1 LSTIP
6 SIKLSELTSQ
16 IQQVIDGAFGHKTF
30 WIIADITNYT
40 YKPQSNY
47 HYFELVEKDKTAAKI
62 LAKVAGRAWGF
73 INLYPSIHI
82 GVVWGGVCVSKQFK
96 KKIIFTPPATG
107 QKFKND
113 INVLIQVSVQYNP
126 SFGLQLNLLDI
137 DTNFTLGL
145 FEQQRK
151 ETLERLLRENQA
163 FIKRAGEGY
172 ITRNSELALNQV
184 IQRIAVI
191 SSDTSAGFQ
200 DFKHTLEHNP
210 FDYKFYID
218 DYFALVQGDGN
229 AKQFLARVIE
239 VFESQKPYDALVI
252 IRGGGAQTD
261 FLIFDN
267 YELNRAIAKFPIPV
281 ITGIGHQKNETIA
294 DLMAHTSTKTPTK
307 AAEFIIAHNRAF
319 EDNLIGTQKMIL
331 IKTYQMINHH
341 KDRLVRLN
349 QITINTTRN
358 LLHEHHKTIMNLSG
372 MILTNPRIIIS
383 NRRKDLS
390 NLQLNL
396 QSYSKLYFLNKTA
409 HIAHFQSVMR
419 IMSPQNILN
428 KGFAI
433 IKVDGKIAGN
443 ADQIE
448 VGTELTVRLASSEI
462 KTIVKSKSAY
472 DENEFNL

>member
-1 LSTIP
+1 MNTIP

-16 IQQVIDGAFGHKTF
+16 IQQVIDGAFGNRTF

-62 LAKVAGRAWGF
+62 MAKVAGRAWGNASLNISNF
-73 INLYPSIHI
+73 E
-82 GVVWGGVCVSKQFK
+82 K
-96 KKIIFTPPATG
+96 ATG

-163 FIKRAGEGY
+163 FIKKAGDGY
-172 ITRNSELALNQV
+172 ITRNSELVLSQV

-210 FDYKFYID
+210 FGYKFHID

-229 AKQFLARVIE
+229 AKQFLARIIE

-307 AAEFIIAHNRAF
+307 AAEFIIAHNRSF

-358 LLHEHHKTIMNLSG
+358 LLHEHHKNIMNLSG
-372 MILTNPRIIIS
+372 MVLTNPRIIIS

-409 HIAHFQSVMR
+409 HIAHFESVMR

-443 ADQIE
+443 ADQID
-448 VGTELTVRLASSEI
+448 VGTALTVRLANAEI
-462 KTIVKSKSAY
+462 KTIVQSKSAY

>member
-1 LSTIP
+1 MSTIP

-62 LAKVAGRAWGF
+62 LAKVAGRAWGNASVNISNF
-73 INLYPSIHI
+73 E
-82 GVVWGGVCVSKQFK
+82 K
-96 KKIIFTPPATG
+96 ATG

-163 FIKRAGEGY
+163 FIKKAGDGY

-210 FDYKFYID
+210 FDYKFHID

-229 AKQFLARVIE
+229 AKQFLARIIE

-319 EDNLIGTQKMIL
+319 EDNLIATQKMIL

-433 IKVDGKIAGN
+433 IKVNGKIAGN

-448 VGTELTVRLASSEI
+448 IGTELTVRLASSEI

>member
-62 LAKVAGRAWGF
+62 LAKVAGRAWGNASLNISNF
-73 INLYPSIHI
+73 E
-82 GVVWGGVCVSKQFK
+82 K
-96 KKIIFTPPATG
+96 ATG

-163 FIKRAGEGY
+163 FIKKAGDGY

-210 FDYKFYID
+210 FDYKFHID

-229 AKQFLARVIE
+229 AKQFLARIIE

-319 EDNLIGTQKMIL
+319 EDNLIATQKMIL

-358 LLHEHHKTIMNLSG
+358 LLHEHHKNIMNLSA
-372 MILTNPRIIIS
+372 MVLTNPRIIIS

-396 QSYSKLYFLNKTA
+396 QSYSKLYLLNKTA
-409 HIAHFQSVMR
+409 RIAHFQSVMR

-448 VGTELTVRLASSEI
+448 VGTELTVRLANSEI

>member
-1 LSTIP
+1 MSTIP

-62 LAKVAGRAWGF
+62 LAKVAGRAWGNASLNISNF
-73 INLYPSIHI
+73 E
-82 GVVWGGVCVSKQFK
+82 K
-96 KKIIFTPPATG
+96 ATG

-163 FIKRAGEGY
+163 FIKKAGEGY
-172 ITRNSELALNQV
+172 MTRNSELALNQV

-229 AKQFLARVIE
+229 AKQFLARIIE

-281 ITGIGHQKNETIA
+281 ITGIGHQKNETFA

-448 VGTELTVRLASSEI
+448 VGTELTVRLANSEI

>member
-1 LSTIP
+1 MSTIP

-62 LAKVAGRAWGF
+62 LAKVAGRAWGNASLNISNF
-73 INLYPSIHI
+73 E
-82 GVVWGGVCVSKQFK
+82 K
-96 KKIIFTPPATG
+96 ATG

-163 FIKRAGEGY
+163 FIKKAGEGY
-172 ITRNSELALNQV
+172 MTRNSELALNQV

-229 AKQFLARVIE
+229 AKQFLARIIE

-448 VGTELTVRLASSEI
+448 VGTELTVRLANSEI

>member
-1 LSTIP
+1 MSTIP

-62 LAKVAGRAWGF
+62 LAKVAGRAWGNASLNISNF
-73 INLYPSIHI
+73 E
-82 GVVWGGVCVSKQFK
+82 K
-96 KKIIFTPPATG
+96 ATG

-151 ETLERLLRENQA
+151 ETLERLVRENQA
-163 FIKRAGEGY
+163 FIKKAGEGY

-200 DFKHTLEHNP
+200 DFRHTLEHNP

-229 AKQFLARVIE
+229 AKQFLARIIE

-448 VGTELTVRLASSEI
+448 VGTELTVRLANSEI